1 MGAATSQ
8 ADKTEQ
14 RSGAEQERQ
23 RRTEHENVSQCRTVE
38 DGRERLEADEG
49 RFRGKGEE
57 LSPGPGDPA
66 TEGARAA
73 LLWHLSGVCGEV
85 YLQGASTVVTQKR
98 LRWVRDPPPVFI
110 YYSNPTLSDTRC
122 INNANVP
129 FLRGHCQI

>member
-14 RSGAEQERQ
+14 RSGAEQERP
-23 RRTEHENVSQCRTVE
+23 RRTEQENVSQCRTVE
-38 DGRERLEADEG
+38 DGRERLGADEG

-66 TEGARAA
+66 TKGARAA
-73 LLWHLSGVCGEV
+73 LLWHLPGVCGEV

-98 LRWVRDPPPVFI
+98 LRWVRASCDPLSPGTPWAPSLYLFI
-110 YYSNPTLSDTRC
+110 IQTPL
-122 INNANVP
+122 
-129 FLRGHCQI
+129 CQTEDV

>member
-23 RRTEHENVSQCRTVE
+23 RRTEQENVSQCRTVE

-49 RFRGKGEE
+49 RFWGKGEE

-66 TEGARAA
+66 TKGARAA
-73 LLWHLSGVCGEV
+73 LLWHLPGVCGEV

-98 LRWVRDPPPVFI
+98 LRWVRDPPPGPLPCI
-110 YYSNPTLSDTRC
+110 YLLFKPHFVRHKMYK
-122 INNANVP
+122 
-129 FLRGHCQI
+129 